1 MPTLTPTEAIVA
13 IERSL
18 RQLLDVALSDQ
29 FGGTWMQQLVAAD
42 KVSAWEAKRD
52 TEHARR
58 GKRGVG
64 ATSQRLLDYAEF
76 HELIA
81 LAEKQWAVIA
91 PALGERRDTAALL
104 RRFDQLRNTVAH
116 SRALLPF
123 EEDLLSGIA
132 GEIRNRVTLWMS
144 KATPNGEHWA
154 RIEQVTD
161 SLGRAIDGT
170 MMLTHS
176 PAVFHESVF
185 PTLSVGDRV
194 EFDCEASDPFGRDL
208 HWQLHVLPGQQ
219 VDSSEGEHV
228 RLRWDVL
235 PEHASSETSVRVE
248 LRSSSQSHRFVL
260 GVDGSAAYRYTVLP
274 QPEDS
279 IGK

>member
-1 MPTLTPTEAIVA
+1 MPTLTPTEALVA

-18 RQLLDVALSDQ
+18 RQLLEVALSNQ
-29 FGGTWMQQLVAAD
+29 FGETWMQQVVAAE

-58 GKRGVG
+58 GKRGV
-64 ATSQRLLDYAEF
+64 ATTSQQLLDYAEF

-81 LAEKQWAVIA
+81 LTEKQWTVAA

-123 EEDLLSGIA
+123 EEELLSGIA

-144 KATPNGEHWA
+144 KAIPNGEHWA
-154 RIEQVTD
+154 RIEQITD
-161 SLGRAIDGT
+161 SLGRAVDGT
-170 MMLTHS
+170 AMLTRN
-176 PAVFHESVF
+176 PAVFMEDVF
-185 PTLSVGDRV
+185 PTLSIGDRI
-194 EFDCEASDPFGRDL
+194 EFDCEANDPQGRDL
-208 HWQLHVLPGQQ
+208 HWRLSVIPGGT
-219 VDSSEGEHV
+219 VDSGEGERV

-235 PEHASSETSVRVE
+235 PEHASSVTTAHVE
-248 LRSSSQSHRFVL
+248 LRCGSQTHRFNT
-260 GVDGSAAYRYTVLP
+260 GVDGGAAYRYTVVP
-274 QPEDS
+274 QPEEPVA
-279 IGK
+279 